1 MAEVVVT
8 EEETGEEKNL
18 QLTLEHEQQII
29 AIFDLHKQKKY
40 REFWES
46 CQKMET

>member
-8 EEETGEEKNL
+8 EEEPEEENNL
-18 QLTLEHEQQII
+18 QLTPEHKQRII

-46 CQKMET
+46 CQRMET